1 MRPGGLADS
10 VRSVRFADRVP
21 LGEDE
26 LSGGAPRLTH
36 AEAQRAIYID
46 FERPKGSPA
55 NPARPAL
62 LGILVGAADEELEQL
77 IVDER
82 LASAVSANRSR
93 CRVATLDSA
102 VAELMDRATA
112 EKRRIVGW
120 SNFDRDRLVEACP
133 GRTAEINERYVNP
146 LSTARRWAR
155 AIHPASSIVRAAPR
169 SPRHTLD
176 QYARL
181 ADYPQTAR
189 IAGGRPA
196 HWITA
201 TLNRLAGSGGRY
213 RSLSRVG
220 KRDWHHLLEYNRHDC
235 LALRHVALRAAREL
249 ECWEA
254 YERTTF
260 VVIENGREIGF
271 RVGSPAPSLAALMKR
286 HGATRSAF
294 MTAWNPASVS
304 LTPRENDKRQRSL
317 RGKIEAAGYR
327 WLPGEGRG
335 DDVSWAPED
344 SLLVL
349 GISEGKAVSLGRQFG
364 QLAIV
369 VARVGK
375 PARLVSCVP

>member
-1 MRPGGLADS
+1 M
-10 VRSVRFADRVP
+10 
-21 LGEDE
+21 
-26 LSGGAPRLTH
+26 GAHPRLTY
-36 AEAQRAIYID
+36 AEAERAIYID
-46 FERPKGSPA
+46 FEQPKGSVA
-55 NPARPAL
+55 NPGRPAL
-62 LGILVGAADEELEQL
+62 LGILVGAAGEDLEQL

-82 LASAVSANRSR
+82 LASAVTANRRR
-93 CRVATLDSA
+93 CRVATLDAA

-133 GRTAEINERYVNP
+133 GRAAEINERCINP
-146 LSTARRWAR
+146 LSTARQWAR
-155 AIHPASSIVRAAPR
+155 AIHPASAIVRAAPG

-181 ADYPQTAR
+181 AGYPQTAR
-189 IAGGRPA
+189 IASGKPA
-196 HWITA
+196 DWINT
-201 TLNRLAGSGGRY
+201 TLNRLAGVGGRY

-220 KRDWHHLLEYNRHDC
+220 KRDWHDLLDYNRHDC
-235 LALRHVALRAAREL
+235 LALRHVALRASREL

-260 VVIENGREIGF
+260 VVFENGREISF
-271 RVGSPAPSLAALMKR
+271 RVGSPASSLAALMKR
-286 HGATRSAF
+286 QGATRSAF

-304 LTPRENDKRQRSL
+304 LPPADNDKRQRSL
-317 RGKIEAAGYR
+317 ERTIEAAGYSC
-327 WLPGEGRG
+327 LPGEGRG
-335 DDVSWAPED
+335 DDPSWAPEE

-369 VARVGK
+369 VARAGK
-375 PARLVSCVP
+375 PARLVSCAP